1 MFLRSRT
8 TYVGPKLAAL
18 SLRGPSGSARG
29 TESDLDLVVRP
40 LVWKVDSVVSQE
52 VERRF
57 ARRLRCFE
65 SGRGISV
72 CRRSV
77 TGDRLLERARW
88 LGSGRLRRAC
98 GR

>member
-40 LVWKVDSVVSQE
+40 LVWQVDSVVSQE
-52 VERRF
+52 VERRLL
-57 ARRLRCFE
+57 AD
-65 SGRGISV
+65 SGASSLAV
-72 CRRSV
+72 
-77 TGDRLLERARW
+77 
-88 LGSGRLRRAC
+88 GSAFVVVR
-98 GR
+98 